1 MWWGG
6 VREDSLTGLVLFLPA
21 AEILAYAPAPTM
33 ISRDRIRS
41 VLERMSQLGIRPDD
55 LEESFVRGS
64 GAGGQKI
71 NKTSSTVV
79 LRHPTSGIEVRC
91 QQERSLTQN
100 RFLARQELCDK
111 LEARH
116 RTQMLAAAASRAKK
130 RAQTRPRS
138 ANQKRKILAEKR
150 RHGDTKRLR
159 GKPNSDE

>member
-1 MWWGG
+1 MPISR
-6 VREDSLTGLVLFLPA
+6 VCYP
-21 AEILAYAPAPTM
+21 PTM

-55 LEESFVRGS
+55 LEESFIRGS
-64 GAGGQKI
+64 GAGGQKV

-116 RTQMLAAAASRAKK
+116 RTQMLAAAATRAKK
-130 RAQTRPRS
+130 RALTRPRS
-138 ANQKRKILAEKR
+138 ANQKRKILVEKR
-150 RHGDTKRLR
+150 RRGDTKRLR
-159 GKPNSDE
+159 GKPKSDE